1 MTSSGRRHE
10 TLVVTAAVVVLAV
23 AELGLRLA
31 EAPGWVL
38 LAVLVGWA
46 VWMVAYVDWV
56 YWSGKRR
63 NPPPV
68 GGGNRDDS

>member
-10 TLVVTAAVVVLAV
+10 TLVVTAAVVVLPV

-38 LAVLVGWA
+38 LAVLFGWA
-46 VWMVAYVDWV
+46 VCMVAYVARV
-56 YWSGKRR
+56 YWRRKRR
-63 NPPPV
+63 NPPQV
-68 GGGNRDDS
+68 GAGSRDNS